1 MKAQQQQYQN
11 IGINSDTFSENSDST
26 PITQQDQYNLNP
38 FDYNYPVQ
46 PNRDGFTFKQ
56 NSKMQGYFSPDNH
69 TLQNWHILKI
79 VCIIVAILTFIL
91 SMMAFFY
98 WGLGIMI
105 VFILHNFYMIL
116 YYCFDHTSRINQ
128 LKQITWI
135 IGTSIF
141 IFGIDTAYFI
151 AIAVKDGSQ
160 KNVGFDEGLAV
171 CLTACAF
178 ILLNQILFVIC
189 VVLENR
195 KYKSYNSVL
204 LFQPHGQNLQY
215 IPVTMHQFTGK
226 LPQAYQISPCTPHDS
241 LQVNETPRM
250 SMQQQQQMYQN
261 MSQPQNSMLNNQVF
275 NQKQQILL
283 QQQLLSQFQPQ
294 QQLVI
299 QPQFNPASLQQLHQQ
314 QAILNQ
320 QVAPQQLPTKQTKG
334 KFLDDLEENLM

>member
-1 MKAQQQQYQN
+1 
-11 IGINSDTFSENSDST
+11 
-26 PITQQDQYNLNP
+26 
-38 FDYNYPVQ
+38 
-46 PNRDGFTFKQ
+46 
-56 NSKMQGYFSPDNH
+56 MQGYFSPDNH

-241 LQVNETPRM
+241 LQ
-250 SMQQQQQMYQN
+250 
-261 MSQPQNSMLNNQVF
+261 
-275 NQKQQILL
+275 
-283 QQQLLSQFQPQ
+283 QLLSQFLPQ

-299 QPQFNPASLQQLHQQ
+299 QPQLNPASLQQLQQQ
-314 QAILNQ
+314 QAIFNQ
-320 QVAPQQLPTKQTKG
+320 QVVPQQLPTKQTKG